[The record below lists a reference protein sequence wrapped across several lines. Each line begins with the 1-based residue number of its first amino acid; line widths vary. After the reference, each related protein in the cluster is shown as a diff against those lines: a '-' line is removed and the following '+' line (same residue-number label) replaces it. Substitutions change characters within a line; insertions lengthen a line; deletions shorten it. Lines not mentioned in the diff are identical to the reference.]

1 MIKDFLKDDM
11 KVPSLCFHTMNK
23 CGKRIV
29 IYGGLNASDMICG
42 DIYFI
47 KFEGKTINC
56 ASYEKNKTSI

>member
-1 MIKDFLKDDM
+1 
-11 KVPSLCFHTMNK
+11 MNK

-56 ASYEKNKTSI
+56 ASYEKNKTSIYSIN